1 MRRAQLAK
9 ILIAAT
15 TDAARTKLLRE
26 YKQIADLRLA
36 EEIRKVCHRSWTSE
50 PVTSQ
55 SAAAAMRTLRRFRP
69 DDSIT
74 AIEAW
79 VRGISLITRGKF
91 ELAVRSLEDA
101 EKRLGRLGRHHDSAQ
116 TQMAKLLALGMLGR
130 YDDAVDAGEKALS
143 VFLQNDDERSA
154 GKIEVNLSNVV
165 SRSGAHREAE
175 RYCWSAR
182 GRFKKLG
189 LKDLQAVAEN
199 GLANTYSELYD
210 FEKADRFY
218 RMALETAR
226 TAGMLVTEAEIEA
239 SIGNLAQV
247 RGRYAE
253 ALKFLERSRGKYDSL
268 EMPHQSAIADLQI
281 ADLYAELNLEAEA
294 AELYINS
301 IANFERL
308 KMRSE
313 EARASLNYGRL
324 ALLGRKIETAGKQ
337 LKRALSLYKLEKNNS
352 GRATALLAQV
362 RLALITENGVQAL
375 KILNKAAP
383 IILNSESPRDLP
395 VAHLLEGQ
403 AHFLNG
409 SYAAAERELQLAYD
423 GSKRLRLPDLSQ
435 AALCSLG
442 ELSAVTSDPRT
453 AEKYFKAAIKLI
465 EGLRAPLAAD
475 EFTMSFLAS
484 RLEPY
489 DRLAKLYLEDGRIA
503 SAFRTM
509 ESGRSRSLLDALD
522 RRTAGGQKP
531 SERNLQLEQTR
542 AELNL
547 LYKRL
552 ERASEY
558 EIPEIR
564 SEVIKRESSLADL
577 TRRIASVE
585 ETAPGIRIKKTK
597 THVGL
602 TNLHSHLGTTKVL
615 VEFVEFDGV
624 ISAFV
629 IARGKI
635 RFISDIAST
644 VRIASLLDD
653 LHFQFGALRY
663 DSNVLERFRDS
674 MRERADSCLAGL
686 YEILITPLEPYLSGT
701 SIVFIPVGVL
711 NYVPFHALRNN
722 AGYLI
727 ERFEITHAPSA
738 SVWERLQERPA
749 RTATTPLLMGFADER
764 IPLVETEVRNL
775 KKILPGSKALTGKS
789 ASFSAFSRFS
799 SKHDLIHLACHGQ
812 FRPESPMFSSLHLA
826 DGWITVHDICS
837 QPLRAGLVI
846 LSACE
851 TGLSK
856 VFAGDEILG
865 LTRGFL
871 SAGAGSLIVSLWT
884 VNDRAAGE
892 LMTHFH
898 SCVQRGTPIAASLR
912 DAQRELIR
920 RGEHPYLWSP
930 FVLIGR

>member
-1 MRRAQLAK
+1 MRRDPLAK
-9 ILIAAT
+9 ILIAAK

-26 YKQIADLRLA
+26 HQQIADLRLA
-36 EEIRKVCHRSWTSE
+36 EEIRKICHSSWTSE

-55 SAAAAMRTLRRFRP
+55 RAAAAMATLRRFKP

-101 EKRLGRLGRHHDSAQ
+101 EKRLESLGRQHDSAQ

-130 YDDAVDAGEKALS
+130 YDDAVVAGEKALS
-143 VFLQNDDERSA
+143 VFLQNEDERSA

-165 SRSGAHREAE
+165 SRNGAHGEAE
-175 RYCWSAR
+175 RYCLSAR
-182 GRFKKLG
+182 RRFKKLG
-189 LKDLQAVAEN
+189 LTELQAVAEN

-226 TAGMLVTEAEIEA
+226 TAGMRVTEAEIEA

-253 ALKFLERSRGKYDSL
+253 ALKFLERSRGKYESL

-281 ADLYAELNLEAEA
+281 ADLYAELNLKTEA
-294 AELYINS
+294 ADLYTNA
-301 IANFERL
+301 IADFERL
-308 KMRSE
+308 KMRAE

-324 ALLGRKIETAGKQ
+324 ALLGGKIETAGKQ
-337 LKRALSLYKLEKNNS
+337 LKRALNLYKLEKNNS
-352 GRATALLAQV
+352 GRATALLAQA
-362 RLALITENGVQAL
+362 RLALVEGKGVQAL
-375 KILNKAAP
+375 KILNKAEP
-383 IILNSESPRDLP
+383 IIVKSESPRDIP

-403 AHFLNG
+403 AHLLNRNHG
-409 SYAAAERELQLAYD
+409 MAARKLQLAYD
-423 GSKRLRLPDLSQ
+423 GSKRLRIPDLSQ

-442 ELSAVTSDPRT
+442 ELSAVTADPRT
-453 AEKYFKAAIKLI
+453 AEKHFKAAIKLI
-465 EGLRAPLAAD
+465 EGLRAPLAAE

-484 RLEPY
+484 RLDPY
-489 DRLAKLYLEDGRIA
+489 DRLARLYLDDGRIA
-503 SAFRTM
+503 SAFRTI
-509 ESGRSRSLLDALD
+509 ESGRSRALLDALD
-522 RRTAGGQKP
+522 RHSVTDQKP
-531 SERNLQLEQTR
+531 SEKNVQLEQVR

-552 ERASEY
+552 ERASED
-558 EIPEIR
+558 EIREIR

-577 TRRIASVE
+577 TRRIASVKQ
-585 ETAPGIRIKKTK
+585 TAAGPKRNVRKYIGS
-597 THVGL
+597 
-602 TNLHSHLGTTKVL
+602 TNLHLHLGKTKVL
-615 VEFVEFDGV
+615 VEFVEFEGV

-629 IARGKI
+629 IGGGKI
-635 RFISDIAST
+635 RFVSGITTSA
-644 VRIASLLDD
+644 RITSLIDD

-663 DSNVLERFRDS
+663 GPHVLERFRDG
-674 MRERADSCLAGL
+674 MRERADSCLERL
-686 YEILITPLEPYLSGT
+686 HETLITPLEPFLTGT
-701 SIVFIPVGVL
+701 SIVFVPVGVL
-711 NYVPFHALRNN
+711 NYVPFHALRTN

-749 RTATTPLLMGFADER
+749 RTATKPLLMGFADER
-764 IPLVETEVRNL
+764 IPLVETEVRNI
-775 KKILPGSKALTGKS
+775 KKILPGAKALTGKS
-789 ASFSAFSRFS
+789 ASFSAFSRLS

-826 DGWITVHDICS
+826 DGWITVHDMYS
-837 QPLRAGLVI
+837 QPLNASLVT

-865 LTRGFL
+865 LARGFL
-871 SAGAGSLIVSLWT
+871 SAGASSLIVSLWT

-892 LMTHFH
+892 LMARFYTFL
-898 SCVQRGTPIAASLR
+898 QRGTPIASSLR
-912 DAQRELIR
+912 DAQISFIR

-930 FVLIGR
+930 FILIGR